1 MSSFCLIG
9 SRVYTHGLKDHVRAL
24 KLLLSLSKWIEEQY
38 TNIDKGVMSGN
49 RKEAYN
55 TLKALTKTQQHKSA
69 AIEGSSGNILTENT
83 AVLNRWAEYCNGLYN
98 YELRPDASLLQ
109 SNQTLAQEVESLP
122 VLREEV
128 EETVRSLRAGKSP

>member
-1 MSSFCLIG
+1 MKAAKG
-9 SRVYTHGLKDHVRAL
+9 ER
-24 KLLLSLSKWIEEQY
+24 IEKQCKNVE
-38 TNIDKGVMSGN
+38 KRMMSGN
-49 RKEAYN
+49 SKEACN
-55 TLKALTKTQQHKSA
+55 TLKALTKAQQHKSA

-109 SNQTLAQEVESLP
+109 SNQTLTQEVESLP